1 MSRNKKPTCDTDTCE
16 VPKEIVHLLIDF
28 TLPPPVYGYE
38 LTTKKDKAERTIKY
52 VKSISKAEGAVIVI
66 SAEGIEYNIPVSR
79 VQYWQEE

>member
-1 MSRNKKPTCDTDTCE
+1 MSRKDKCDGESCE
-16 VPKEIVHLLIDF
+16 IQKEIVHMLIDF

-38 LTTKKDKAERTIKY
+38 LTTKKDRAERTIKY
-52 VKSISKAEGAVIVI
+52 VKSISKREGAVIVI